1 MSSPACRRQGVFS
14 LKILDSELRR
24 ERFETVPYMELF
36 SLRRDW
42 FDQTAGRFT
51 HHAPYD
57 V

>member
-14 LKILDSELRR
+14 LKILDSELRT
-24 ERFETVPYMELF
+24 EQFETVPYVELF

-42 FDQTAGRFT
+42 FDQAAARFT
-51 HHAPYD
+51 HQAPDD

>member
-36 SLRRDW
+36 SLRRDR
-42 FDQTAGRFT
+42 FDQTAARFT
-51 HHAPYD
+51 YHAP
-57 V
+57 